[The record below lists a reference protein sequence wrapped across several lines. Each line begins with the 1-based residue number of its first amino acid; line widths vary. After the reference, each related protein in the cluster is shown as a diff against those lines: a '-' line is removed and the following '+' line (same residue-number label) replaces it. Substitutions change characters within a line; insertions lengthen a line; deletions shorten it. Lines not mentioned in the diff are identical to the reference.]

1 MSISITQV
9 PAQCSLVQSPTIFTV
24 SESTAVIYSSSFQ
37 YVADLY
43 YWSGTPNASGSVP
56 QYVLT
61 KYPNTS
67 NVGIFDV
74 GRILNSTLTDLAEQN
89 ASNVK
94 YFVCDFYWQYLSGS
108 SYVTGSHVKTLRYK
122 ALDGYGIFQES
133 IGQEIATASV
143 HWPLMTSGPATQSFL
158 DTNAGNLTVYTGFY
172 GLGNASVCD
181 NVRYSGSLGNAKL
194 LVSGNLDT
202 QNQTQFVPIG
212 PNQTGF
218 PLSVDSTYF
227 TIQPYSSST
236 ALGAP
241 ILFEEK
247 CIQKYPN
254 VRIKWK
260 NRFGQFDYFNF
271 DMVSRTSFQTTNRSY
286 QPQLGSWESTGLS
299 YQNYDSSNLNY
310 IVDSKQSL
318 SVNTD
323 WIPESYNEI
332 LKQLMVSEEIYWI
345 TNENTN
351 ELLPITIATETIQF
365 KTGVVDK
372 TIQYAFDFNFGQGYK
387 LIL

>member
-24 SESTAVIYSSSFQ
+24 SESAAVIYSSSFQ

-43 YWSGTPNASGSVP
+43 YWAGTPNASGSVP

-74 GRILNSTLTDLAEQN
+74 GRILNSTLTDLAQEN
-89 ASNVK
+89 TSNVK
-94 YFVCDFYWQYLSGS
+94 YFACDFYWQYLSGS
-108 SYVTGSHVKTLRYK
+108 SYITGSHVKSLRYK

-133 IGQEIATASV
+133 IGQPIATASV
-143 HWPLMTSGPATQSFL
+143 HWPLMTSGPATQSFF
-158 DTNAGNLTVYTGFY
+158 DTNAGNMTVYTGFY
-172 GLGNASVCD
+172 GLGVASVCD

-194 LVSGNLDT
+194 IVSGNLDT
-202 QNQTQFVPIG
+202 QNQTQYIPIG
-212 PNQTGF
+212 PLQSNF

-241 ILFEEK
+241 IRFEEK

-271 DMVSRTSFQTTNRSY
+271 DMINRQSFSTTNRSY
-286 QPQLGSWESTGLS
+286 QPQLGSWEGTSLS

-310 IVDSKQSL
+310 IVDSKQSI

-323 WIPESYNEI
+323 WISEDYNEI

-345 TNENTN
+345 TNEATGA
-351 ELLPITIATETIQF
+351 LMPITIATETIVF

-372 TIQYAFDFNFGQGYK
+372 TIQYGFDFNFGQGYK